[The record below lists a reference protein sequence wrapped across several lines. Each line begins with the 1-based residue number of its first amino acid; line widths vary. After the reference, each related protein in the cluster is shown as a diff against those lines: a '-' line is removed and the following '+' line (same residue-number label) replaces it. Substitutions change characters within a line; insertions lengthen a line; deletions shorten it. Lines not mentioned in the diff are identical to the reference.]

1 MFNFTQ
7 ILMRFPGLRNIHV
20 KFHLRNL
27 ALCVLALG
35 DNQRPDVSEKWYWKI
50 LRETLAPASVK
61 EVFVKSLAATFQSLR
76 YELPGRKITTSLLL
90 VEHMHPPRIVPPFGL
105 LTAPI
110 VSRPLEIPSAND
122 VLPLVKAQMAKSAA
136 AGWSWRF
143 IREIVDGN

>member
-90 VEHMHPPRIVPPFGL
+90 VEQHAS
-105 LTAPI
+105 APNRAAF
-110 VSRPLEIPSAND
+110 RPAHGTNSI
-122 VLPLVKAQMAKSAA
+122 AA
-136 AGWSWRF
+136 P
-143 IREIVDGN
+143 